1 MFIKLFAGG
10 EIMTDS
16 NDINQVVQ
24 EILAD
29 MPLKEKAAIANLDE
43 DKVPYLQYA
52 FDVCVSD
59 QLGKD
64 DEMSKD
70 VMHRIWEVL
79 QETHR
84 VRCLTVAL
92 IFSFLLAISLEY
104 PENVNSEIMCFS
116 ISSICWKRTT
126 FRPIFL
132 ITSFLAFFSFNSDSI
147 IPKFLN

>member
-1 MFIKLFAGG
+1 
-10 EIMTDS
+10 MTNPS
-16 NDINQVVQ
+16 DIDQIVQ
-24 EILAD
+24 DILAD

-52 FDVCVSD
+52 FDVYLK

-84 VRCLTVAL
+84 VRC
-92 IFSFLLAISLEY
+92 
-104 PENVNSEIMCFS
+104 VNEI
-116 ISSICWKRTT
+116 
-126 FRPIFL
+126 IFL
-132 ITSFLAFFSFNSDSI
+132 PAIAEIKHQMVFLCEKNFADV
-147 IPKFLN
+147 IPIKPGFENF

>member
-1 MFIKLFAGG
+1 MP
-10 EIMTDS
+10 DS
-16 NDINQVVQ
+16 NNIDHIVQ

-52 FDVCVSD
+52 FDVCVSG

-79 QETHR
+79 QGTHR
-84 VRCLTVAL
+84 VRCV
-92 IFSFLLAISLEY
+92 
-104 PENVNSEIMCFS
+104 
-116 ISSICWKRTT
+116 K
-126 FRPIFL
+126 
-132 ITSFLAFFSFNSDSI
+132 
-147 IPKFLN
+147 